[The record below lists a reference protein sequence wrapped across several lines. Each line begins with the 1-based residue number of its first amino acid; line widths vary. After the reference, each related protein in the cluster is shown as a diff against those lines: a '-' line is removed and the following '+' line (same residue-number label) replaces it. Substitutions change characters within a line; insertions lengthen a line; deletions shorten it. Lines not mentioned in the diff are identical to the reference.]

1 MRFRLRFSTTVFA
14 FALLLISLHCADQQ
28 RKGAALSA
36 EPRQAD
42 EVFRKWKT
50 WQFIYTDERIDRPSF
65 EDPLKALQ
73 AELPKEFRSR
83 AAFLGLASDDFD
95 LTANPARSD
104 EQKKYKEANQRLQ
117 KGLAEIAVELDHD
130 MPAFARRLDRGNF
143 SSKEINEAEKAAPTK
158 EISAAYRH
166 VLEAIMHASEQD
178 HEQKMFALGNRLFEF
193 AFGEKTGPEFVRL
206 LDRPEK
212 HPLVRLFYAT
222 IWYRLSGNGWR
233 IWHRST
239 LDALKRETDF
249 GKEVVYIA
257 GGTDFYHLIKAG
269 VRRIRIIDPILPSQ
283 IKYYSEGWEF
293 LVSCTAGDEIT
304 FPDEKLTLRRKGCK
318 ELGTFQTGEL
328 SDGTKK
334 TLPLTIV
341 EWKILDDRG
350 RLVGYVTYERRF
362 AKQDDFKSNPDR
374 VLLISFNE
382 LAYVTDGTSSGW
394 GMDPEKW
401 AGDVK
406 IYVKQLRHALS
417 RSECV
422 NLKKA
427 STAPFSF
434 IRLGTSVL

>member
-1 MRFRLRFSTTVFA
+1 MRFRLFPRGILLFA
-14 FALLLISLHCADQQ
+14 AFLLMPAHGLPVHGISAVLH
-28 RKGAALSA
+28 A

-65 EDPLKALQ
+65 EDPLKTLQ

-83 AAFLGLASDDFD
+83 ASFVGLTPEDFD
-95 LTANPARSD
+95 LSASSARPE
-104 EQKKYKEANQRLQ
+104 EQKKYKEVNRRLQ
-117 KGLAEIAVELDHD
+117 KGLAEISGELDHD
-130 MPAFARRLDRGNF
+130 MSAFAQRLDRSDF
-143 SSKEINEAEKAAPTK
+143 SSKEINETEKGAPTK

-166 VLEAIMHASEQD
+166 VFEAVMHAQEQD
-178 HEQKMFALGNRLFEF
+178 HEHKMFALGNRLFEF
-193 AFGEKTGPEFVRL
+193 AFGEKTGAAFLKL

-212 HPLVRLFYAT
+212 HPLARLFYAT

-283 IKYYSEGWEF
+283 TKYYSEGWEF
-293 LVSCTAGDEIT
+293 LVSCSAGDELR
-304 FPDEKLTLRRKGCK
+304 FPEEKLTLHRKGCK

-334 TLPLTIV
+334 TIPLTIV
-341 EWKILDDRG
+341 EWKIIDEQG
-350 RLVGYVTYERRF
+350 RAVGYVTYERRF
-362 AKQDDFKSNPDR
+362 AKQDDFKSNQDR

-406 IYVKQLRHALS
+406 IYVKQLRHPLS
-417 RSECV
+417 RTECV
-422 NLKKA
+422 NLKRA
-427 STAPFSF
+427 SLAPFSF